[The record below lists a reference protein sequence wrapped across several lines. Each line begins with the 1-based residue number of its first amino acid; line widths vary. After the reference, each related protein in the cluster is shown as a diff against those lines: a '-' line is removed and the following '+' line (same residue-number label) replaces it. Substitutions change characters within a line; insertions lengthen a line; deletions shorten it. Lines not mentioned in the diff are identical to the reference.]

1 MGQDT
6 VGGIT
11 TSYGIDGMGIESQW
25 RFSAPVQTD
34 PEATQLPVK
43 RVPLLLR
50 ARRVKQLRRGLAYKR
65 EGRYV

>member
-1 MGQDT
+1 MGQDSL
-6 VGGIT
+6 GGIT

-43 RVPLLLR
+43 RLPLLLR
-50 ARRVKQLRRGLAYKR
+50 GK
-65 EGRYV
+65 EGKAAEAWLGV